1 METKSKTIRQ
11 RKQRRGG
18 RGKKRDVE
26 VESICVNALL
36 ISEARRVITG
46 GVRDDFVAKSSVL
59 TREQQHFS
67 TVKLSQRVCKAEIL
81 LPREDKSPGTA
92 LTPVN

>member
-1 METKSKTIRQ
+1 MK
-11 RKQRRGG
+11 G

-67 TVKLSQRVCKAEIL
+67 TVKVSQSLR
-81 LPREDKSPGTA
+81 D
-92 LTPVN
+92 